1 MGGQVV
7 STSSNDG
14 RLISR
19 GHSAVGVGDQGGD
32 MEGTCITITIASSMV
47 VGSTGVDTSNNTMG
61 SQVVSTSSNDGRLI
75 SRGHSTVGVG
85 DQGGE
90 MEGTSIAIGNRVSQR
105 SSNRGNN
112 RGSNMGSSHNRGS
125 SSITISSAIGSKLGG
140 QVIST
145 GCCN

>member
-7 STSSNDG
+7 STSSNDC

-19 GHSAVGVGDQGGD
+19 GHSAVGVSDQGGD
-32 MEGTCITITIASSMV
+32 MEGTSITITIASSMV

-85 DQGGE
+85 DQGGK

-112 RGSNMGSSHNRGS
+112 RGSSHNRGS

-145 GCCN
+145 